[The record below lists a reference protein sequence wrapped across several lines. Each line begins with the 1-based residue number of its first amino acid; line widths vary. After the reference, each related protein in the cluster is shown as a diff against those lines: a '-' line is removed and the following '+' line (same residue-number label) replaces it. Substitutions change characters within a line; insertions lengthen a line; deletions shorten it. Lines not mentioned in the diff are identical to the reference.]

1 MKQPRH
7 PGKSWNWKLW
17 IGLFISAVF
26 VYLALRKLDFARM
39 WGVIRSTDALLF
51 LVVAAITFSQYV
63 IRAWRWDILLEPIK
77 KTAFSHR
84 LSSTMIGFAANCVL
98 PARLGELV
106 RANYLAQTEHM
117 STSSSLGTIVVERLF
132 DGFTLLLI
140 LLIGLIGTPFPNEW
154 HSLASSL
161 RATGFFL
168 LFLYILVILFLIGF
182 KYKTKPFLSLLD
194 RLLFLVPR
202 HFRAKIMD
210 TIWNFSLGL
219 VMVKR
224 PSRWVLVIFFSC
236 LLWFSSL
243 CQIQLVQYAIH
254 LSLPF
259 VAPFLIMAMASFGVM
274 IPSAPG
280 FIGTF
285 HLSVQYAFLLYGV
298 PKEEALS
305 AAILW
310 HAGFF
315 FPTVLLGFVSF
326 LLLQKPVD
334 AMTGEPTT
342 LPK

>member
-26 VYLALRKLDFARM
+26 IYLALRKLDFARM

-98 PARLGELV
+98 PARLGEFV
-106 RANYLAQTEHM
+106 RANYLGLTEQM
-117 STSSSLGTIVVERLF
+117 STSSALGTIVVERLF

-140 LLIGLIGTPFPNEW
+140 LLIGLIGTPFPKEW
-154 HSLASSL
+154 DSLASSL

-202 HFRAKIMD
+202 HFRAKIVD

-315 FPTVLLGFVSF
+315 IPTVLLGFVSF

-342 LPK
+342 LPE